1 MKKIQAEIEEQTF
14 EFPKDETEL
23 IAATKGMLILIYSYP
38 INITASV
45 LDGKLQYEDS
55 VGFVHTFDCYER
67 LSFKDLQQFVQTSI
81 ELHNYQL
88 ATTILQFIFRMK
100 KYIKSKKLV
109 KIFEQ
114 QKQNVIKL
122 SNGYLLKTEKF
133 VGKSKMNLLLM
144 FTFRVNLIAGKNC
157 DIF

>member
-1 MKKIQAEIEEQTF
+1 MKQIETEIEDNTF

-23 IAATKGMLILIYSYP
+23 MAATKGMLILLYSYP

-45 LDGKLQYEDS
+45 LEGKLQYEDS
-55 VGFVHTFDCYER
+55 MGFIHTFNSYER
-67 LSFKDLQQFVQTSI
+67 LNFKDLQQFVVTSI

-100 KYIKSKKLV
+100 KYIKSKKLL
-109 KIFEQ
+109 KIFEK

-133 VGKSKMNLLLM
+133 VGKHLVLYL
-144 FTFRVNLIAGKNC
+144 FGYP
-157 DIF
+157 IFKIY

>member
-1 MKKIQAEIEEQTF
+1 
-14 EFPKDETEL
+14 
-23 IAATKGMLILIYSYP
+23 MLILLYSYP

-67 LSFKDLQQFVQTSI
+67 LNFKDLQQFVQTSI

-88 ATTILQFIFRMK
+88 ATTILQFIFGMK
-100 KYIKSKKLV
+100 KYIKSKKLL
-109 KIFEQ
+109 KIFEK

-133 VGKSKMNLLLM
+133 VGKLE
-144 FTFRVNLIAGKNC
+144 TY
-157 DIF
+157 

>member
-1 MKKIQAEIEEQTF
+1 MKQIETEIEDNTF

-23 IAATKGMLILIYSYP
+23 MAATKGMLILLYSYP

-45 LDGKLQYEDS
+45 LEGKLQYEDS
-55 VGFVHTFDCYER
+55 MGFIHTFNSYER
-67 LSFKDLQQFVQTSI
+67 LNFKDLQQFVVTSI

-100 KYIKSKKLV
+100 KYIKSKKLL
-109 KIFEQ
+109 KIFEK

-133 VGKSKMNLLLM
+133 VGKYFVLYL
-144 FTFRVNLIAGKNC
+144 FGYPIFKN
-157 DIF
+157 